1 MLIIAH
7 RGASAQAPENT
18 LAAIRRAWELGADGV
33 EIDVHLTRDGIP
45 VVIHDADTV
54 RVAGKKRVVSRSTLK
69 ELKALDV
76 GKGFDEAFSGERI
89 PTLEEVLAIMPPR
102 KYLFIEAKEAP
113 AAQLAKA
120 LMPIFEQH
128 PKWIANRQ
136 ILFMSFFPDLL
147 WSAATK
153 FPDLT
158 LLLLLDDK
166 RRLPRRLPKRL
177 PSDSLPVHGMGI
189 SHKLMLRDEE
199 REALIGAGALMNVWT
214 VNDPAMKAHWEHAGF
229 DFLTTDLPE
238 LFITPKP
245 VLAEK

>member
-33 EIDVHLTRDGIP
+33 EVDVHVTKDGVP
-45 VVIHDADTV
+45 VVIHDADTA
-54 RVAGKKRVVSRSTLK
+54 RVAGKKLVVGRSTLK
-69 ELKALDV
+69 ELKQLDV
-76 GKGFDEAFSGERI
+76 GVRFDEEFTGETI
-89 PTLEEVLAIMPPR
+89 PTLEEVLAEMPAR

-166 RRLPRRLPKRL
+166 RRLPRRIPKRL
-177 PSDSLPVHGMGI
+177 PSDSLPVHGLGI

-199 REALIGAGALMNVWT
+199 REALLSAGALMNVWT
-214 VNDPAMKAHWEHAGF
+214 ENDPAMRDQWEEAGF
-229 DFLTTDLPE
+229 DFLTTDVPE
-238 LFITPKP
+238 LFIAPTPLLSK
-245 VLAEK
+245 